1 MIIINT
7 SEIVALSNLASGK
20 TLEPDDMAAM
30 DRVFGKAIAAHAEL
44 EACAKMAAR
53 TTQTV
58 PKEPA

>member
-1 MIIINT
+1 MILINT
-7 SEIVALSNLASGK
+7 PEIIALSKLARGK

-53 TTQTV
+53 TTQPA